1 MKVLVDT
8 NVIITCLSG
17 REDEYSE
24 ASEEIMTMCA
34 DEKIEGYVA
43 FHSLSTIWY
52 WSRRY
57 PEFSRRSWMRRVC
70 TIFKIAVADNASV
83 LSAVDNY
90 NFRDFED
97 NLQDCCAVSAGCDY
111 IVTVNVK
118 DYEHS
123 RIKAITPMEL
133 VEIVKS
139 KS

>member
-1 MKVLVDT
+1 
-8 NVIITCLSG
+8 
-17 REDEYSE
+17 
-24 ASEEIMTMCA
+24 MTMCA

-90 NFRDFED
+90 DFRDFED

-111 IVTVNVK
+111 IVS
-118 DYEHS
+118 E
-123 RIKAITPMEL
+123 RERLRA
-133 VEIVKS
+133 
-139 KS
+139 

>member
-1 MKVLVDT
+1 
-8 NVIITCLSG
+8 
-17 REDEYSE
+17 
-24 ASEEIMTMCA
+24 
-34 DEKIEGYVA
+34 
-43 FHSLSTIWY
+43 
-52 WSRRY
+52 
-57 PEFSRRSWMRRVC
+57 MRRVC
-70 TIFKIAVADNASV
+70 TIFKIAAADNASV

-90 NFRDFED
+90 DFRDFED